1 MWATDYISM
10 REHMAL
16 INILTVENT
25 NRSVFMLVE
34 TSQGLAEMGVVYRKL
49 KIK

>member
-25 NRSVFMLVE
+25 NRVFMLVE
-34 TSQGLAEMGVVYRKL
+34 TIQGLAEMGVVQ
-49 KIK
+49 KIKNK